1 MVVVGVAG
9 LGRGGGGLLRDWG
22 WMSSVMGFE
31 DDGNTYPG
39 LGRPS
44 CHSQIRHDIGIDVIA
59 AIVVACHPAL
69 VHCRG
74 TGKPAGIC
82 TRGTMGR
89 GTGTLFLTRKKPV
102 PLAGYPRVFY
112 HIRKFYK

>member
-1 MVVVGVAG
+1 MKSSSCSDLPENSNG
-9 LGRGGGGLLRDWG
+9 LATLGMGGG
-22 WMSSVMGFE
+22 
-31 DDGNTYPG
+31 
-39 LGRPS
+39 
-44 CHSQIRHDIGIDVIA
+44 A
-59 AIVVACHPAL
+59 AGGGV